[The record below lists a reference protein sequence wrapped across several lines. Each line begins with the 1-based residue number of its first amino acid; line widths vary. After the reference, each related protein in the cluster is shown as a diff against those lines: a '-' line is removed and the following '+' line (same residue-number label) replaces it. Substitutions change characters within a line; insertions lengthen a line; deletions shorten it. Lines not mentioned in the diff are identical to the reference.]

1 MGDKDEAMKKA
12 EPEAAKIVS
21 EAQQKAQQIVE
32 EAKKKAETEATK
44 IVSEAQQ
51 KAQQIVASYSEVV
64 AAEGYE
70 AQQKAQQIV
79 EEAKKKAGTEA
90 AKIVSEAQQKAQQIV
105 EEAKKKA
112 GPEAAK
118 IVSEAQQ
125 KAQQIIAEI
134 KKKAE
139 PEAAKIVSE
148 AQQKAQQIIAEAER
162 IAAAP
167 ATERPLYI
175 MRAAREETA
184 LEAKTEE
191 QEAGLPKRVDLVIMP
206 PVDFAQLVK
215 MRTSLQQ
222 FAGLRVLSVEG
233 SLDVGTQISIQM
245 EKPIP
250 LVDMLR
256 SLPVVEEAVEEE
268 KIESHPLG
276 SFLKKAMPVRS
287 SKRGKEQRILLVLK
301 RT

>member
-1 MGDKDEAMKKA
+1 MGDKDEA
-12 EPEAAKIVS
+12 
-21 EAQQKAQQIVE
+21 
-32 EAKKKAETEATK
+32 
-44 IVSEAQQ
+44 
-51 KAQQIVASYSEVV
+51 
-64 AAEGYE
+64 
-70 AQQKAQQIV
+70 
-79 EEAKKKAGTEA
+79 
-90 AKIVSEAQQKAQQIV
+90 
-105 EEAKKKA
+105 
-112 GPEAAK
+112 
-118 IVSEAQQ
+118 
-125 KAQQIIAEI
+125 

>member
-1 MGDKDEAMKKA
+1 MGDKDEAKKKA
-12 EPEAAKIVS
+12 EPEAAKIVSEAQQKAQQIVEGAKKKAEPEVAKIVS

-32 EAKKKAETEATK
+32 EAKKKAETEAT
-44 IVSEAQQ
+44 
-51 KAQQIVASYSEVV
+51 
-64 AAEGYE
+64 
-70 AQQKAQQIV
+70 
-79 EEAKKKAGTEA
+79 
-90 AKIVSEAQQKAQQIV
+90 
-105 EEAKKKA
+105 
-112 GPEAAK
+112 K